1 MENISPETQKLIRDS
16 LEIFTANKDTITIR
30 MYDILFER
38 YPETQKLF
46 KTFRSKQ
53 PNMFL
58 AAIMAHTLSL
68 KDPEVL
74 LSYRIG
80 IARSHVIAGVQ
91 EHHYPMLIDALMCA
105 MKETLKNQLSLNTY
119 DAWEKWFYFLANLLI
134 ERERDHYSGKH
145 LLAPAS

>member
-1 MENISPETQKLIRDS
+1 MENISPETQKLS
-16 LEIFTANKDTITIR
+16 
-30 MYDILFER
+30 
-38 YPETQKLF
+38 

-58 AAIMAHTLSL
+58 AAIMTHTLSL

-74 LSYRIG
+74 LSYRVG

-105 MKETLKNQLSLNTY
+105 MKETLKNQLTIDTY
-119 DAWEKWFYFLANLLI
+119 DAWEKWFFFLTNLLI
-134 ERERDHYSGKH
+134 EREREHYSGQN
-145 LLAPAS
+145 LVAPTG

>member
-1 MENISPETQKLIRDS
+1 MENISQETQKLIEDS
-16 LEIFTANKDTITIR
+16 LEIFTANKDTITNR

-38 YPETQKLF
+38 YPETKKLF
-46 KTFRSKQ
+46 KTFRSEQ

-58 AAIMAHTLSL
+58 AAVMAHMLSL
-68 KDPEVL
+68 KDPEAL

-91 EHHYPMLIDALMCA
+91 EHHYPMLVDALMCA
-105 MKETLKNQLSLNTY
+105 MKDVLQNKLKQQTF